1 MSLDQTI
8 QKQAEDIKNI
18 SSRYECDKKY
28 WTIAVNDLQEKI
40 KVFGNALFVGVYIH
54 NLFSISRF

>member
-18 SSRYECDKKY
+18 SSRYERDKKY

-40 KVFGNALFVGVYIH
+40 KVFGNELFVGVYKD
-54 NLFSISRF
+54 S